1 MANQKLNKPE
11 IIYRFIVEFKMKFD
25 GNSPSIREI
34 AEDCNISSTSMVAYY
49 LEKLV
54 ESGLIEMSEGLER
67 NKILVKGGEWRLI
80 NE

>member
-34 AEDCNISSTSMVAYY
+34 SRACGISSTSMVNFY

-54 ESGLIEMSEGLER
+54 DQGLIEISEGLER
-67 NKILVKGGEWRLI
+67 NKILVKGGKWRLFD
-80 NE
+80 E